1 MRLVDRATVEALELR
16 APSASTLDYETI
28 VRKLR
33 SGKIFSAF
41 EDEERNAIEG
51 RILRCTDHLIPS
63 LHTFFKDVA
72 YLKSLADF
80 LKWLTALS
88 SRDTLFTAISNNL
101 VAGGHEVTVQVS
113 EQVYRTQHGS
123 LKDQIYFG
131 WRQLFAFAMRYHPKI
146 PKTQVMGCLAKPE
159 FKKDMDVLRLYA
171 NLAEVLGYKS
181 SEITALKP
189 HSAKPETVFDK
200 VKSHAPPGAKPKPI
214 FVTDDY
220 NEPIE
225 RRCGFPWFKA
235 YNDYRDLLYVD
246 ILHGVEKERAEGITP
261 LFVQRSIYIAFFGLS
276 GGSDYNSLT
285 SPHFQ
290 GVPTHRGQS
299 FSEDDHM
306 MEESDLSPQGVQS
319 PIESAIQDD
328 FMLVSFQDP
337 PLFLFL

>member
-28 VRKLR
+28 VCKFR

-41 EDEERNAIEG
+41 EDEERNEIER
-51 RILRCTDHLIPS
+51 RIMRCIDHLIPS

-72 YLKSLADF
+72 YLKLLADF

-88 SRDTLFTAISNNL
+88 SRDTLFTATSNNL
-101 VAGGHEVTVQVS
+101 VAGGHDTS
-113 EQVYRTQHGS
+113 LRTGNLYRTQPGS

-131 WRQLFAFAMRYHPKI
+131 WWQLFAFAMHYHPKV

-159 FKKDMDVLRLYA
+159 FKKDMDILRLYA
-171 NLAEVLGYKS
+171 NYKS

-189 HSAKPETVFDK
+189 HSPRPETVFDK
-200 VKSHAPPGAKPKPI
+200 VPGAKPKTI

-220 NEPIE
+220 NEPID
-225 RRCGFPWFKA
+225 RRCGLPWVKA
-235 YNDYRDLLYVD
+235 YNEFRELLYID
-246 ILHGVEKERAEGITP
+246 ILHGVKKERAEGITP
-261 LFVQRSIYIAFFGLS
+261 LFVQRSIYITFFGLP
-276 GGSDYNSLT
+276 GGSYNNSLP

-290 GVPTHRGQS
+290 GVPTHHGQS
-299 FSEDDHM
+299 FIEDEHT
-306 MEESDLSPQGVQS
+306 MERSDLTPQGVQS

-328 FMLVSFQDP
+328 SMLVSF
-337 PLFLFL
+337 L